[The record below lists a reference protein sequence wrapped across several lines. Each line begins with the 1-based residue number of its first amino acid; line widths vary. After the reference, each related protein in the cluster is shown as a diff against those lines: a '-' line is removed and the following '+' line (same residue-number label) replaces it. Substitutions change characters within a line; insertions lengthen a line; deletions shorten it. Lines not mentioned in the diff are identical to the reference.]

1 MTILKPLA
9 CTFNGL
15 NFVITQLYF
24 NKRSLKLKMLNFGE
38 MLNMVRISFPQMS
51 CVAARGNDYLIYSS
65 IIKTWESETE
75 IKT

>member
-15 NFVITQLYF
+15 NFIISQLYF

-51 CVAARGNDYLIYSS
+51 HVAARGNDYLIYSS